1 VEYGEILAR
10 FGIPR
15 EAGEKLLKSSK
26 VASNYAYLLEAVAI
40 RSPEDQ
46 KKAQAAA
53 VLLEKAMAN
62 PDIQSG
68 KSVLAIDWNLVA
80 PLELDGRSNDAR
92 NALKV
97 KSDLSGKA
105 IEAIVANTSAFR
117 GSVSESIL
125 KMFGGADTPEQQR
138 AKVSEFIRSDLKQYD
153 VASSDIIERKWSQVI
168 GKIPEEY
175 FMKLVTEIQSKGPN
189 VSASEY
195 QAIESKIGKPGM
207 EKVLAAIAKASA
219 QASEDWEKN
228 SKKHVEKFK
237 AQSGYTGDI
246 STEQLAKIRETYRSM
261 SISAVAKKEI
271 MYQYLSKDA
280 GLLGGK
286 STDPELKTLEGILGV
301 GTLRMSDRSMDI
313 TGEVASF
320 LAIEAAAVVL
330 GMATAGAATWAIN
343 SAVIARHTA
352 KGVKY
357 AEKGVKYA
365 EAYNALNGTGKAL
378 VWTARSVGGMGVGFE
393 VGAGG
398 ARSLIEGKNMYT
410 AEGFAQSIAMG
421 VVMHGLGSFF
431 DSVHA
436 PTFLKFG

>member
-1 VEYGEILAR
+1 
-10 FGIPR
+10 
-15 EAGEKLLKSSK
+15 
-26 VASNYAYLLEAVAI
+26 
-40 RSPEDQ
+40 
-46 KKAQAAA
+46 
-53 VLLEKAMAN
+53 
-62 PDIQSG
+62 
-68 KSVLAIDWNLVA
+68 
-80 PLELDGRSNDAR
+80 
-92 NALKV
+92 
-97 KSDLSGKA
+97 
-105 IEAIVANTSAFR
+105 
-117 GSVSESIL
+117 
-125 KMFGGADTPEQQR
+125 
-138 AKVSEFIRSDLKQYD
+138 
-153 VASSDIIERKWSQVI
+153 
-168 GKIPEEY
+168 
-175 FMKLVTEIQSKGPN
+175 
-189 VSASEY
+189 
-195 QAIESKIGKPGM
+195 
-207 EKVLAAIAKASA
+207 
-219 QASEDWEKN
+219 
-228 SKKHVEKFK
+228 
-237 AQSGYTGDI
+237 
-246 STEQLAKIRETYRSM
+246 M